1 MPLKLKY
8 KNENKQCISGKPLL
22 PKLPKWHSKQQLP
35 STILKF
41 QLKYY
46 LKLKNFESILIELQ
60 AEIQD
65 RVDGLQVNQQVDPE
79 APVNPPQA

>member
-1 MPLKLKY
+1 MPRAIKEIESITLLKSIKASLK
-8 KNENKQCISGKPLL
+8 NNKIQMKRLRIHAGLHK
-22 PKLPKWHSKQQLP
+22 
-35 STILKF
+35 
-41 QLKYY
+41 KYY
-46 LKLKNFESILIELQ
+46 LKLKNFESVLTELQ

>member
-1 MPLKLKY
+1 MKRLRIHAGLHK
-8 KNENKQCISGKPLL
+8 
-22 PKLPKWHSKQQLP
+22 
-35 STILKF
+35 
-41 QLKYY
+41 KYY
-46 LKLKNFESILIELQ
+46 LKLKNFESVLTELQ